1 MNAYQLPEF
10 LNGGKACDVH
20 IHHYRSDKLYM
31 KNKVVLNQN
40 LVCILLNGTKEVFGS
55 QQSVKIN
62 NTEILLISAG
72 NVVMW
77 ESIAEGNKLES
88 LLLFFSN
95 TMLKEFCAK
104 YSLSFSDNLDTSQAV
119 MSIKKD
125 NYISSFQESIQALRQ
140 EDLSMLGRL
149 KIEELF
155 VYLSMKYRS
164 PTFCSFVRN
173 ALHAVGENK
182 LRDVVEMNMTKGL
195 SIDEL
200 AFLCNMSIST
210 FKRHFEKTFKCSPK
224 KYFTDKRMER
234 AKQMLLLEK
243 RPSDIYHDLRYQNL
257 SSFST
262 EFKKHFGVSPKQ
274 FQRSSLAGV

>member
-1 MNAYQLPEF
+1 
-10 LNGGKACDVH
+10 
-20 IHHYRSDKLYM
+20 
-31 KNKVVLNQN
+31 
-40 LVCILLNGTKEVFGS
+40 
-55 QQSVKIN
+55 
-62 NTEILLISAG
+62 
-72 NVVMW
+72 
-77 ESIAEGNKLES
+77 
-88 LLLFFSN
+88 
-95 TMLKEFCAK
+95 
-104 YSLSFSDNLDTSQAV
+104 
-119 MSIKKD
+119 
-125 NYISSFQESIQALRQ
+125 
-140 EDLSMLGRL
+140 MLGRL

-224 KYFTDKRMER
+224 KYFTDKRMEK

-243 RPSDIYHDLRYQNL
+243 RPSDIYLDLRYQNL